1 MCGPGAASDLSQN
14 FRNNFQGVQSDP
26 MKSTYARIL
35 LAMAL
40 AASVA
45 ALAQTGSAATPGSS
59 AAPAPAATGTGNKIG
74 TINLEQAIFA
84 TNEGRRDFEALSKK
98 LEPKQAELKGQNDEL
113 DSLKKQL
120 NTQGDKLNDDA
131 RANLVRQIE
140 TKQKALDRSLQDAQ
154 EDARNQQSEI
164 GQRIIQ
170 KLAPVLVKYA
180 NENGFGVIVDTSQP
194 WPQSPIVWWGE
205 GLDVTKA
212 VVDAYN
218 AQSGVPAPATSGAAP
233 AVKPAPKAPA
243 AGTGVKPA
251 PATQPKQ

>member
-1 MCGPGAASDLSQN
+1 MCGPGAATDLSQN

-40 AASVA
+40 VASVA

-113 DSLKKQL
+113 
-120 NTQGDKLNDDA
+120 T
-131 RANLVRQIE
+131 
-140 TKQKALDRSLQDAQ
+140 T
-154 EDARNQQSEI
+154 
-164 GQRIIQ
+164 
-170 KLAPVLVKYA
+170 
-180 NENGFGVIVDTSQP
+180 
-194 WPQSPIVWWGE
+194 
-205 GLDVTKA
+205 
-212 VVDAYN
+212 
-218 AQSGVPAPATSGAAP
+218 
-233 AVKPAPKAPA
+233 
-243 AGTGVKPA
+243 
-251 PATQPKQ
+251 